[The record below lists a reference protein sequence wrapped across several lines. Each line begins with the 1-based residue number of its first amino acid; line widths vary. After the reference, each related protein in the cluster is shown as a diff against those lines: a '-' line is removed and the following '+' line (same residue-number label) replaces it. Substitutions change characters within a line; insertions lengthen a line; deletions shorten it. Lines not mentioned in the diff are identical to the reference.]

1 MTVTIGSKSSPQT
14 YINENDALKNE
25 IMTLKVKL
33 GYLAYAN
40 IMTWMTECSYCDQ
53 TKKGTKVTDS
63 KKILKMS
70 VMVDLKTKETRNFD
84 FYADKFVSENIPED
98 YQDIIDDVVD
108 TDTKAAIYNIFCKAC
123 CHFLET
129 EEPIYA
135 DMIRKTENIDQT
147 CKSAAIRIAAC
158 IVLTDAIVEKP
169 ERAHLL
175 NPQNRHLWI

>member
-1 MTVTIGSKSSPQT
+1 MTVNLGSRPLPT
-14 YINENDALKNE
+14 YPNNDE
-25 IMTLKVKL
+25 IKKEITTLKVKL

-40 IMTWMTECSYCDQ
+40 IMGWITDCSYCDQ
-53 TKKGTKVTDS
+53 TKKGTKVADS
-63 KKILKMS
+63 KKILTMS

-129 EEPIYA
+129 EKPIYA

-147 CKSAAIRIAAC
+147 SKSAAIRIAAC

-175 NPQNRHLWI
+175 NPIYRDLWI